1 MIAES
6 LKRLTMA
13 SLFVYLGGVLAHT
26 ATAVAFGNT
35 GMAALAVGLKWPL
48 FATLIVGVQTGLIS
62 T

>member
-35 GMAALAVGLKWPL
+35 GMAALAIGLKWPL
-48 FATLIVGVQTGLIS
+48 FAAIITAAKFGLIN
-62 T
+62 